1 MNIFTSSP
9 VGAEPGWEWQTVN
22 PRVRYRGRERAL
34 RNQLESQR
42 CKYTLPLH
50 KRFIDLR
57 ESRLGQQLKQERY
70 NNRMRILM

>member
-1 MNIFTSSP
+1 VSDIA
-9 VGAEPGWEWQTVN
+9 GAS
-22 PRVRYRGRERAL
+22 GRSA
-34 RNQLESQR
+34 NQLESQR

-70 NNRMRILM
+70 NNKMRILM